1 MKPPYAQWI
10 IDVYNQLTSF
20 EGKKIIVAG
29 WKASGISDTLTKSLA
44 GFSVGSNDPF
54 YDQFHQEEV
63 DFNIMSVINCA
74 SEDYVEKEIVFAATK
89 MMVMTVNSYPGP
101 LEVMTQQKLNLM

>member
-1 MKPPYAQWI
+1 MKPLYAQWI

-29 WKASGISDTLTKSLA
+29 WKASGISDPLTKSLA

-63 DFNIMSVINCA
+63 DVINCA